1 MATTYCRRVQHHAR
15 PAVVAASQNS
25 VRSVKCTQEKP
36 RPPRVKS
43 DGSDGGTALQFSMVR
58 GDLFSCPG
66 TASLAHCISADMR
79 MGKGI
84 AVEFKKRYGHVEE
97 LKEQRAEAGG
107 VAVLKHHGAFVFYLV
122 TKQRYFHKPTY
133 ESLESSLRSLSE
145 RCVASDVKELCMPT
159 IGCGLDGL
167 NWKDVEQMIKRI
179 FNDVS
184 ISITIYYL

>member
-15 PAVVAASQNS
+15 PAVVAASQNN

-66 TASLAHCISADMR
+66 TASLAHCVSADMR

-97 LKEQRAEAGG
+97 LKEQS
-107 VAVLKHHGAFVFYLV
+107 KNK
-122 TKQRYFHKPTY
+122 TKQ
-133 ESLESSLRSLSE
+133 LG
-145 RCVASDVKELCMPT
+145 
-159 IGCGLDGL
+159 IDG
-167 NWKDVEQMIKRI
+167 
-179 FNDVS
+179 
-184 ISITIYYL
+184 

>member
-1 MATTYCRRVQHHAR
+1 MATTTVISRVQHHTKR
-15 PAVVAASQNS
+15 AVSQNN
-25 VRSVKCTQEKP
+25 VRRVTCARENP
-36 RPPRVKS
+36 PPPRVKS
-43 DGSDGGTALQFSMVR
+43 EGSGGTTLLLKFSMVR

-66 TASLAHCISADMR
+66 SASLAHCVSADMR

-97 LKEQRAEAGG
+97 LKKQRAEPGG
-107 VAVLKHHGAFVFYLV
+107 VAVLKHEGAFVFYLV

-167 NWKDVEQMIKRI
+167 DWRDVELMIKRV

-184 ISITIYYL
+184 MSLTIYHL